1 MVEGRSLRKR
11 VRAQGLKWDSP
22 KSFNPAEKAEVLQ
35 AKSDARRSTISSAAE
50 FPASLSS
57 HSELA

>member
-22 KSFNPAEKAEVLQ
+22 KSFNPAEKAERNLMRGGAQ
-35 AKSDARRSTISSAAE
+35 SAQL
-50 FPASLSS
+50 PNSS